1 MNVVGTL
8 ISIQGELP
16 FSSFVDFSHPTRNKA
31 MATLQAAR
39 LVQSS
44 PDYLLDFRVCEE
56 LRVACTQEVE

>member
-1 MNVVGTL
+1 MNFVGTL

-16 FSSFVDFSHPTRNKA
+16 FSSFVEFGHPTRNKA
-31 MATLQAAR
+31 VATLQAAR
-39 LVQSS
+39 LAQSA